1 MHKKGS
7 KLAACCEREERSTF
21 LKVGQAQKVYL
32 RTVTE
37 NVFLSSSPAI
47 KPSCVRTHP
56 GTECSVNDKE
66 SRANPQLS
74 SKLADLGTCKCLF
87 KI

>member
-1 MHKKGS
+1 MCIKGS
-7 KLAACCEREERSTF
+7 KLAACCESEERLTY
-21 LKVGQAQKVYL
+21 LKVGQVQKMSL
-32 RTVTE
+32 WIVTE

-47 KPSCVRTHP
+47 KPPRVRTHP

-66 SRANPQLS
+66 STATPQPS
-74 SKLADLGTCKCLF
+74 AKLADLGTCKCLF